1 MAKIGKTYPK
11 PAMTMAVENAPK
23 TKVQA
28 KTINWMPRA
37 VDTSRKDIQ
46 DWRVARRLAEH
57 NEDPSN
63 FRLQTIYDNVSDD
76 THLTSQI
83 NNRISKSFKYDF
95 RLFNQ
100 DGTEN
105 EKETLNLFDNIPW
118 RTINRLILESIY
130 YEYNMVQWKIDSSTH
145 SKGKLT
151 IERLPR
157 MNVVPQN
164 GRFYP
169 DLLDPTNF
177 IKYQEE
183 KEFGTWWLQ
192 FGDASQRGVINKAVP
207 HVLMKSF
214 SQSCW
219 AELAEIYGI
228 PPRFLKTNTQDISML
243 NRADKMMRDMGAAA
257 YFIIDNTEEF
267 EFAQGVNT
275 NGDVYKNLMQTCNNE
290 TSLLISGAII
300 GQDTQNGNYSKEE
313 SSKEILADLVLED
326 LVLIEETW
334 NEKVIPALQ
343 RIGFIKADVK
353 LAYDIPEDLEK
364 LWERVKDSINNYE
377 FDTDWLNEKFGL
389 QITGVKQAPQFGLS
403 AGESFFV

>member
-1 MAKIGKTYPK
+1 MARIGKTYPS
-11 PAMTMAVENAPK
+11 PSHTLALEEMPK
-23 TKVQA
+23 VKNG
-28 KTINWMPRA
+28 KRTINWTSRA
-37 VDTSRKDIQ
+37 IDTSRKDIRN
-46 DWRVARRLAEH
+46 WRHARAIAE
-57 NEDPSN
+57 NSEEPSN
-63 FRLQTIYDNVSDD
+63 FRLQTIYDNVFDD
-76 THLTSQI
+76 GHLTSQI

-95 RLFNQ
+95 RLLNKN
-100 DGTEN
+100 GSEN
-105 EKETLNLFDNIPW
+105 EKETLKLFDNVPW
-118 RTINRLILESIY
+118 RMINRLILESIY
-130 YEYNMVQWKIDSSTH
+130 FEYNLVQWKIVNGNL
-145 SKGKLT
+145 K
-151 IERLPR
+151 IESLPR
-157 MNVVPQN
+157 TNVVPQN

-169 DLLDPTNF
+169 DLLNPTNF

-192 FGDASQRGVINKAVP
+192 LGNATKRGLINKAVP

-228 PPRFLKTNTQDISML
+228 PPRFLKTNTQDASML

-267 EFAQGVNT
+267 SFAQGVNT
-275 NGDVYKNLMQTCNNE
+275 NGDVYNNLMRVCNNE
-290 TSLLISGAII
+290 MSLLISGAVI

-313 SSKEILADLVLED
+313 SSKEVLADLVLED

-334 NEKVIPALQ
+334 NEQIIPSLQ
-343 RIGFIKADVK
+343 RIGYINGDVK
-353 LAYDIPEDLEK
+353 FEYDIPEDLEK
-364 LWERVKDSINNYE
+364 LWQRVKDSMNNYE

-389 QITGVKQAPQFGLS
+389 QITGVNQAPQFWLS